1 MKSYL
6 IKASRFY
13 FPAGC
18 EDGGY
23 LEINEGKFG
32 QWHKQIPLDCNLEV
46 VDFGDK
52 SIAPGFVDT
61 HIHGFKDHD
70 VMDISPEGIL
80 DASAGLAKAG
90 TTTWLP
96 TTLTASVEDTCLAC
110 ESVAQAEKM
119 RDVTY
124 KGARVGGIFLEGP
137 FFTEKHKGAQNP
149 AYMMDPSIDIFN
161 EWQQASEGLIKKS
174 AIAPERNNSAEY
186 ASYLKDH
193 GVVCALGHSDA
204 TLDEGMNALN
214 AGASVF
220 VHTYNGMSGL
230 HHREPGLVGL
240 AMSTPNTYAELICDG
255 IHVNKYACKALIEAK
270 GYQHVCLVSDCLRC
284 GGMPEGDYMLGDFPI
299 IMQDGICKLKN
310 GESIAGSVITMA
322 QAAQN
327 VYQWGIVTRTQAIE
341 MATAIPAVANNIDDV
356 CGFILPGRNADFVVL
371 DNELNLIS
379 TYMDGEAIS

>member
-6 IKASRFY
+6 IRAEKF
-13 FPAGC
+13 FLPAGC
-18 EDGGY
+18 MDNGY
-23 LEINEGKFG
+23 LEVVDGKFG
-32 QWHKQIPLDCNLEV
+32 QWHKQIPLECNLEV
-46 VDFGDK
+46 VDMGDRW
-52 SIAPGFVDT
+52 IAPGFVDT

-70 VMDISPEGIL
+70 VMDKDPQGIL
-80 DASAGLAKAG
+80 DASIGLAKAG

-110 ESVAQAEKM
+110 ESVAKSEQM
-119 RDVTY
+119 RPDHF
-124 KGARVGGIFLEGP
+124 KGARVGGVFLEGP

-149 AYMMDPSIDIFN
+149 AYMMDPSTDIFN

-174 AIAPERNNSAEY
+174 AIAPEREHSEEY
-186 ASYLKDH
+186 ATYLKEH

-204 TLDEGMNALN
+204 TFDEGMAALN

-240 AMSTPNTYAELICDG
+240 AMVVRNSYAELICDG
-255 IHVNKYACKALIEAK
+255 IHVNKNACKALIEAK
-270 GYQHVCLVSDCLRC
+270 GYEHVALISDCLRC

-299 IMQDGICKLKN
+299 IMQDGICRLKN

-322 QAAQN
+322 QAVQN
-327 VYQWGIVTRTQAIE
+327 VFQWELVTASQAIE
-341 MATAIPAVANNIDDV
+341 MGTAIPSRANNIDDV
-356 CGFILPGRNADFVVL
+356 CGSILPGRHADFVVL
-371 DNELNLIS
+371 DNQLNLIS
-379 TYMDGEAIS
+379 TYMDGELV

>member
-6 IKASRFY
+6 IRAAKF
-13 FPAGC
+13 FLPAGAM
-18 EDGGY
+18 DNGY
-23 LEINEGKFG
+23 LEIVDGKFG
-32 QWHKQIPLDCNLEV
+32 QWHKQIPLDYNLEV
-46 VDFGDK
+46 IDFGD
-52 SIAPGFVDT
+52 SWIAPGFVDT

-70 VMDISPEGIL
+70 VMDKDPQGIL
-80 DASAGLAKAG
+80 DASLGLAIAG

-110 ESVAQAEKM
+110 ESVAESEHM
-119 RDVTY
+119 RDASF
-124 KGARVGGIFLEGP
+124 KGAHVGGIFLEGP

-174 AIAPERNNSAEY
+174 AIAPERAHSEEY
-186 ASYLKDH
+186 AAYLKEQ

-204 TLDEGMNALN
+204 TFEEGMAALN

-240 AMSTPNTYAELICDG
+240 AMATHNSYAELICDG

-270 GYQHVCLVSDCLRC
+270 GYDHVVLVSDCLRC

-299 IMQDGICKLKN
+299 IMRDGICRLKN
-310 GESIAGSVITMA
+310 GESIAGSIITMA
-322 QAAQN
+322 QAVQN
-327 VYQWGIVTRTQAIE
+327 VYQWQLVTASQAIE
-341 MATAIPAVANNIDDV
+341 MGTSIPAKANNIDDV
-356 CGFILPGRNADFVVL
+356 CGCILPGRHADFVVL
-371 DNELNLIS
+371 DMDLNLIS
-379 TYMDGEAIS
+379 TFMDGEKVK